1 MSSPKREVS
10 YQCDRCGSPNNVAL
24 SLLHQRG
31 TRSFTAGSGWPGSS
45 QSYSAQAAAPP
56 TPRRYADRI
65 VPYGFLFF
73 FLSFL
78 TWGCYGA
85 LVKSHDQ
92 VLYYPIGFLL
102 FLGAI
107 CLAALIRSCVKLPI
121 STATCFRDCTR
132 IGLTRMHA
140 VVAESSFASFLD
152 WQLLRRSYGSSCH
165 TGLQPD
171 QLPEGPSH
179 VARRTATSLPQTAT
193 WSRTLPFPSTTAQLL

>member
-107 CLAALIRSCVKLPI
+107 CLAALIRSCVKI
-121 STATCFRDCTR
+121 ADFNRDVFPRLHSHWAHTYAC
-132 IGLTRMHA
+132 
-140 VVAESSFASFLD
+140 
-152 WQLLRRSYGSSCH
+152 RRCGKLICILS
-165 TGLQPD
+165 
-171 QLPEGPSH
+171 
-179 VARRTATSLPQTAT
+179 
-193 WSRTLPFPSTTAQLL
+193 